1 MVYYKHIYFRISDY
15 QNPFELINIIPKFI
29 YKLVYS
35 LCLNKS
41 FNKIYTIFKKKMESL
56 CTILNS

>member
-15 QNPFELINIIPKFI
+15 QIPFELINIIPKFI
-29 YKLVYS
+29 YNLVYS

-41 FNKIYTIFKKKMESL
+41 FNKIYIIFKKKMESL